1 MSEIYLVPKEKVN
14 FPRDKNEIYL
24 GDIYSIYPKEIK
36 KTTENIILKKYKN
49 IDIDYDVIHVGE
61 VIQSIKDV
69 YPHINI
75 NLLVVDD
82 IIISFESLRKDKTKY
97 IRVAIVTIIVL
108 MGSIMA
114 IMNFH
119 ADVNMVDSQNNIVE
133 VLTGNSNKYLL
144 YFQIFY
150 SIGIGVGV
158 SLFFNRIIPNYSKQE
173 PSPLDLKVKSLT
185 LEIESQLK
193 KQNKGDS

>member
-1 MSEIYLVPKEKVN
+1 MKEIYLIPKGKIN
-14 FPRDKNEIYL
+14 FSRDKNEIYL
-24 GDIYSIYPKEIK
+24 DDIYNIYPKEIK
-36 KTTENIILKKYKN
+36 NDTTNIILKRYKN
-49 IDIDYDVIHVGE
+49 IDIEYDVLHVGE
-61 VIQSIKDV
+61 VIQSIKDI
-69 YPHINI
+69 YPDMNI

-82 IIISFESLRKDKTKY
+82 IIINFESIKKDNTKILRV
-97 IRVAIVTIIVL
+97 ILVTIVVL

-119 ADVNMVDSQNNIVE
+119 SDVNMADSQKIIVE
-133 VLTGNSNKYLL
+133 VLTGKPDKYLP

-158 SLFFNRIIPNYSKQE
+158 ALFFNRIIPNYSKQE
-173 PSPLDLKVKSLT
+173 PSPLDLKAQSLT
-185 LEIESQLK
+185 LEIENQLK